1 LKFIVINCLPDF
13 IYSSKQIR
21 VVDPD
26 PDWIRIQWL
35 CGSGS
40 VLGIR
45 IPDTDPG
52 ARKLRKFS
60 GKMHFLVI

>member
-1 LKFIVINCLPDF
+1 MFTEKIQHHSPG
-13 IYSSKQIR
+13 IR
-21 VVDPD
+21 VVDPDPD

-45 IPDTDPG
+45 IQDPDPG
-52 ARKLRKFS
+52 QESYEISVEKCTF
-60 GKMHFLVI
+60 